1 MLWRMLYSNRSD
13 PDGKVWAEARKESPG
28 SRRDNTSIEQ
38 QSLFITKQVFGAYL
52 YKNSE
57 TFAKFGK
64 NFRATMILSTTY
76 DEITRLVREKSG
88 QQIGI
93 RYKDVD
99 TLTLS
104 YNATIPIPI
113 LNRPLTHQISAD
125 VQVAEFAPPR
135 VVLQLNAG
143 AAGNLALD
151 MASQKLLSKLPE
163 GLVESF
169 SGGRAT
175 LNLEAVP
182 QLKALFERLRL
193 ERLVFYDSSLSLEG
207 ELK

>member
-1 MLWRMLYSNRSD
+1 
-13 PDGKVWAEARKESPG
+13 
-28 SRRDNTSIEQ
+28 
-38 QSLFITKQVFGAYL
+38 
-52 YKNSE
+52 
-57 TFAKFGK
+57 
-64 NFRATMILSTTY
+64 MILSATY

-88 QQIGI
+88 QEIGI
-93 RYKDVD
+93 CYKDAD

-113 LNRPLTHQISAD
+113 LNRPLTHRISAD

-151 MASQKLLSKLPE
+151 MASQKLLAKLPE

-169 SGGRAT
+169 SGGRAA
-175 LNLEAVP
+175 LNLAAVP

-193 ERLVFYDSSLSLEG
+193 ERLVFYDSSLGLEG